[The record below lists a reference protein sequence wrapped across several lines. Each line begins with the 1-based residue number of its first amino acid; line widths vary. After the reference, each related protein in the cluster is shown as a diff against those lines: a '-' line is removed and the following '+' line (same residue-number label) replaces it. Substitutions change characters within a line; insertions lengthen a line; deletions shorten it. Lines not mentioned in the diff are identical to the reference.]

1 MADFD
6 LSIDEKRVYADKSG
20 KQTVYVAAGVGVVTV
35 DVSDDLVGGFRID
48 RRCTARDAAGSPG
61 EVAVATDEDVLLVQ
75 GGDYHELDFGP
86 ATAVGFHRNR
96 VVAADDAGRVARF
109 DESGWADLGAVGA
122 VRALD
127 GSLVAAEDG
136 VYRIGDD
143 GLSHVGLDGVNDVS
157 DPAGRLGG
165 DSGTPLAATDSG
177 LYALGNGWMDAL
189 DGAFSAVASMPDGRA
204 HAVGPDGVVAR
215 DAESGTWEAAPIPL
229 DETVVALAHDAR
241 AAYAV
246 TDAGSFC
253 VRLTGGDW
261 RTQVLGLDT
270 VGVAVR

>member
-20 KQTVYVAAGVGVVTV
+20 KQTVYVAAEMGVVSV

-48 RRCTARDAAGSPG
+48 HRCTPRDIAGSPG

-75 GGDYHELDFGP
+75 NEAYHELDFGP

-96 VVAADDAGRVARF
+96 VVAGDESGRIARF
-109 DESGWADLGAVGA
+109 DEDGWEEVGTVEE

-127 GSLVAAEDG
+127 GNLVAAADG
-136 VYRIGDD
+136 VYRLSDD
-143 GLSHVGLDGVNDVS
+143 GLTNVGLDDVHDVS

-165 DSGTPLAATDSG
+165 AEGTPLAAAESG

-189 DGAFSAVASMPDGRA
+189 DGNTSVVESMPDGRA
-204 HAVGPDGVVAR
+204 HAVGPDGLVSLEDGEWVA
-215 DAESGTWEAAPIPL
+215 DPIPM
-229 DETVVALAHDAR
+229 DETVVGVAHDAR

-246 TDAGSFC
+246 TDAGTFC
-253 VRLTGGDW
+253 VRTTESDW
-261 RTQVLGLDT
+261 RTQVLGLDA